1 MFTEALFFLFLLRS
15 ALVEGGTLS
24 FRLRATKQPPTANGA
39 LGPLRDV
46 FGQTA
51 HSTHIDQR
59 YLGEVSVGTPPKTF
73 VLILWL
79 PMIRCQSHGF
89 REEERVLCSNRSTL
103 YDPWSSSTAKWGQGS
118 RKVDDGLRNPKL
130 VRGRYFEDVVAFG
143 NTSAGTAL
151 QLKKPAVFG
160 AADQT
165 FGLEQGI
172 LGLGLSTRFDK
183 RKPIV
188 EQAFKEGLLDRPLF
202 SLFFKKCPKWELQCE
217 DGGMVTLG
225 GEDRKNCGPVLG
237 WAPAFTDGGPW
248 QFRVSRL
255 TVGRFVHRKEAIVSS
270 DSSAPRVYLP
280 AEVLEGVVR
289 AVNATGSGNSWIVD
303 CDKKFELKFTINGRT
318 FAKRRIGF
326 ALPKH

>member
-1 MFTEALFFLFLLRS
+1 
-15 ALVEGGTLS
+15 
-24 FRLRATKQPPTANGA
+24 
-39 LGPLRDV
+39 
-46 FGQTA
+46 
-51 HSTHIDQR
+51 
-59 YLGEVSVGTPPKTF
+59 
-73 VLILWL
+73 
-79 PMIRCQSHGF
+79 MIRCQSNGF
-89 REEERVLCSNRSTL
+89 REEERALCSNGSAL

-183 RKPIV
+183 RKPVV

-202 SLFFKKCPKWELQCE
+202 SLFFKKCPQWELECE

-248 QFRVSRL
+248 QFRVSALR
-255 TVGRFVHRKEAIVSS
+255 VGRFVHRKEAIVSS

-280 AEVLEGVVR
+280 GEVLEGVVR
-289 AVNATGSGNSWIVD
+289 AVNATGGGNSWTVD
-303 CDKKFELKFTINGRT
+303 CDKFELKFTINGRT
-318 FAKRRIGF
+318 FAVGNEELTWDYANNNECILQIARAKGSEWILGVPFQRALCNVHDFQKRRIGF